1 MRSVWNGAT
10 VSHLGPFGLAGVT
23 ARNGS
28 LEGPAPTQPPP
39 LRASHRPHRP
49 RPSALWPAPTPL
61 FAAPRPTQAPPHADP
76 APLRRAPPPPPPLH
90 PETRIP
96 LPAAL
101 PGSST
106 SSRPCPPRARWTSAL
121 PAWKRRRGAGGGSSA
136 WDCRASFGLHRPP
149 QPWTRPWRR
158 RSVAWGWTW
167 RGGPRPPP
175 LGRLFAARELPL

>member
-1 MRSVWNGAT
+1 MERGHSLSPGTIWASRRDGQEQKPG
-10 VSHLGPFGLAGVT
+10 GPRPHA
-23 ARNGS
+23 A
-28 LEGPAPTQPPP
+28 PALSSRAPPP
-39 LRASHRPHRP
+39 RGL
-49 RPSALWPAPTPL
+49 RPSA
-61 FAAPRPTQAPPHADP
+61 PRP

-101 PGSST
+101 LGSST

-136 WDCRASFGLHRPP
+136 WDCRASFWLHRPP

-158 RSVAWGWTW
+158 RSVAWGWTR
-167 RGGPRPPP
+167 RGDPKPPSS
-175 LGRLFAARELPL
+175 GATVCRSGAAIVTREGTGG